1 MKKIQTIQLASLLL
15 LCFCFAQCHKEKKKP
30 VADNPYGLPNATQ
43 TGANTFACLINGQ
56 KFIAYND
63 INHIGASFVSDTLI
77 IGGQP
82 KNKNYIENILLKLL
96 NKPTEKT
103 YAIDNINTFSSLIT
117 DSTCIGIGFNIYQFN
132 AINGSVQVTKFD
144 TTRNIVSGVFNCI
157 IPIQNCDTLKI
168 TEGRFDII
176 YH

>member
-1 MKKIQTIQLASLLL
+1 MKKIQTIPVAVLLFF
-15 LCFCFAQCHKEKKKP
+15 CFCFAECHKNKTTAP
-30 VADNPYGLPNATQ
+30 DNPYGLPNATQ

-63 INHIGASFVSDTLI
+63 VNHIGAGFVNDTLI

-82 KNKNYIENILLKLL
+82 NNKNYIENILLKLF
-96 NKPTEKT
+96 NKPIEKT
-103 YAIDNINTFSSLIT
+103 YTIDNINTFSSLIT
-117 DSTCIGIGFNIYQFN
+117 DSTCTGIVFNIYQFS
-132 AINGSVQVTKFD
+132 ATSGSIQITKFD
-144 TTRNIVSGVFNCI
+144 TTRKIVSGVFNCI
-157 IPIQNCDTLKI
+157 LPIQNCDTLKI